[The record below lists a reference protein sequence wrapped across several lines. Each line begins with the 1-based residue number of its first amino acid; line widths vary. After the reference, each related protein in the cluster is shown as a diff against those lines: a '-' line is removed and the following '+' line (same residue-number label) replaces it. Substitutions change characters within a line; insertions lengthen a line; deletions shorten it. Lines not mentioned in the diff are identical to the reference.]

1 MSNSRSS
8 SDIFSDLGVNT
19 AANQYS
25 QEKKWK
31 MKLLNI
37 LILTFVISES
47 LYGRLHEPQKDEVNE
62 VDALKVKILKLIFSL
77 LRILIIC

>member
-1 MSNSRSS
+1 
-8 SDIFSDLGVNT
+8 
-19 AANQYS
+19 
-25 QEKKWK
+25 

-47 LYGRLHEPQKDEVNE
+47 LYGRLHEPQKDEVKE

-77 LRILIIC
+77 LRILRSC